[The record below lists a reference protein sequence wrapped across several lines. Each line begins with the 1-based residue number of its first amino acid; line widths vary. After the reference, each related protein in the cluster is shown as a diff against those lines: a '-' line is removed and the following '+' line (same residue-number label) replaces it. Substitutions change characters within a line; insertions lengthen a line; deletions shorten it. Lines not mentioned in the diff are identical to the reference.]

1 MANGPA
7 LRVITTQKSQST
19 VKSDTTPA
27 QAQGNELAMALQGM
41 ETASAA
47 FAESIIK
54 DPPARADYAR
64 KTAAARAELIQ
75 LVKEGKITPHEA
87 ARTANAIRN
96 QIMELTRARITDFGL
111 ALSKDMKASGL
122 PLDYMQSHK
131 ANELFGRPFES
142 LTSVQKEKV
151 WVQIVDSAGKSNH
164 GVNMRVKLYG
174 AAGRV
179 FLVATLAFAVYNV
192 ATAEDKPRQAAK
204 EGATVAGGVAGGA
217 LATVGVVAMAS
228 NPAGWVVGVMMF
240 VGAAVGATGASSSFD
255 YFWPETAH

>member
-19 VKSDTTPA
+19 VKSDTRPA

-41 ETASAA
+41 EAASAA

-54 DPPARADYAR
+54 DPSARADYTR

-96 QIMELTRARITDFGL
+96 QIMELTRAKLTDFGL
-111 ALSKDMKASGL
+111 ALSKDMKASGR
-122 PLDYMQSHK
+122 PLDYMQSLK
-131 ANELFGRPFES
+131 ANEMFGRPFES

-151 WVQIVDSAGKSNH
+151 WVQIVESAGKSNH

-179 FLVATLAFAVYNV
+179 FWWRPSRSPSTTLPLLKTSLVRRPRKAPRLRVVSRVVLWPRLALSRWPAT
-192 ATAEDKPRQAAK
+192 QQ
-204 EGATVAGGVAGGA
+204 
-217 LATVGVVAMAS
+217 
-228 NPAGWVVGVMMF
+228 AGWSV
-240 VGAAVGATGASSSFD
+240 S
-255 YFWPETAH
+255 

>member
-7 LRVITTQKSQST
+7 LRVIATHTARST
-19 VKSDTTPA
+19 VKADTTPA
-27 QAQGNELAMALQGM
+27 LAQGNELAAALRGM
-41 ETASAA
+41 ESASAA

-54 DPPARADYAR
+54 DPVARADYTR
-64 KTAAARAELIQ
+64 KTAAARQELIQ
-75 LVKEGKITPHEA
+75 LVKEGKVTPHEA

-96 QIMELTRARITDFGL
+96 QVMELTRARLTDFGL
-111 ALSKDMKASGL
+111 AWSKDMKAAGL
-122 PLDYMQSHK
+122 PLDHMQSRK
-131 ANELFGRPFES
+131 AQELFGRAFES
-142 LTSVQKEKV
+142 LSSSEKDKV
-151 WVQIVDSAGKSNH
+151 WVKIVESAGKSNPR
-164 GVNMRVKLYG
+164 VNMRVKLYG

-217 LATVGVVAMAS
+217 LATVGVAAMVS

-240 VGAAVGATGASSSFD
+240 VGAAVGATGASSTFD
-255 YFWPETAH
+255 YFWPETVH

>member
-1 MANGPA
+1 LFDHRFVLRCDLTDMPLAKQPYRLRWKDQVIEGVTDEKGQTSAIPTGSSAAEVTCEILGKQSMANGPA

-41 ETASAA
+41 EAASAA

-54 DPPARADYAR
+54 DPSARADYTR

-96 QIMELTRARITDFGL
+96 QIMELTRAKLTDFGL
-111 ALSKDMKASGL
+111 ALSKDMKASGR
-122 PLDYMQSHK
+122 PLDYMQSLK
-131 ANELFGRPFES
+131 ANEMFGRPFES

-151 WVQIVDSAGKSNH
+151 WVQIVESAGKSNH

-179 FLVATLAFAVYNV
+179 FGG
-192 ATAEDKPRQAAK
+192 DPRVRRLQRC
-204 EGATVAGGVAGGA
+204 
-217 LATVGVVAMAS
+217 
-228 NPAGWVVGVMMF
+228 
-240 VGAAVGATGASSSFD
+240 
-255 YFWPETAH
+255 HC